1 MVKNFKANIF
11 LLSMVIVLISSGRNV
26 FALNGDP
33 TLPDYMSS
41 GRSDNYSKKPVLR
54 RSDFKLSMIVIENNK
69 RMAIINN
76 KLKTEK
82 SIISGA
88 KILKI
93 NANSVTLLVG
103 SERLVLNLIKG
114 IGIK

>member
-1 MVKNFKANIF
+1 MAKNFKAYIF
-11 LLSMVIVLISSGRNV
+11 FLSTMLVLISAGRYA

-33 TLPDYMSS
+33 TLPDYMGS
-41 GRSDNYSKKPVLR
+41 GRVDDYSKKPVLHH
-54 RSDFKLSMIVIENNK
+54 SDFKLSMIVIDKNN
-69 RMAIINN
+69 RMAIIND
-76 KLKTEK
+76 KFKSEK

-114 IGIK
+114 IGRK